1 MLSLPRQVF
10 LLLLAGG
17 WSMNHLVQGTSL
29 LGGRYETTTD
39 VQALLNLALDA
50 ADMRESDQL
59 NQKQDIYENV
69 SLSSFWIFF
78 ICRSW

>member
-1 MLSLPRQVF
+1 
-10 LLLLAGG
+10 
-17 WSMNHLVQGTSL
+17 MNHLVQGTSL